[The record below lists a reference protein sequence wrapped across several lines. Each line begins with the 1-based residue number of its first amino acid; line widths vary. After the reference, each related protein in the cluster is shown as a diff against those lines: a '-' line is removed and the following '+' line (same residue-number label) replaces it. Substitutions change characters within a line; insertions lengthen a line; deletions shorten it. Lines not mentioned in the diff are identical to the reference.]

1 RYGVVMKP
9 LLTREA
15 LKVPWRD
22 LLRICRRLEARGE
35 IRGGRFVEGPAGEQ
49 FALAE
54 AVSAMRAVRRK
65 SRSGELVAVSG
76 ADPLNLVG
84 ILLPGERVPGFT
96 GNRILFR
103 DGVPVAVY
111 VGKEVRFLSDQDADS
126 EWSVRNALL
135 RRRMPTR
142 LRADAKPIQ

>member
-1 RYGVVMKP
+1 EAGRWSRIPGRIRQPSDTTLPDAAGYEAMESLVWTLLNRYGVLMKP

-49 FALAE
+49 FALPE

-65 SRSGELVAVSG
+65 SKNGELVAVSA
-76 ADPLNLVG
+76 ADP
-84 ILLPGERVPGFT
+84 
-96 GNRILFR
+96 
-103 DGVPVAVY
+103 
-111 VGKEVRFLSDQDADS
+111 
-126 EWSVRNALL
+126 
-135 RRRMPTR
+135 
-142 LRADAKPIQ
+142 